1 MNNPTSLL
9 DILQSVVGPSHA
21 RSPISLHEPDFK
33 GTRALEYVADCV
45 ESGWVSSNGS
55 YVSRFESDL
64 ASFAGSSHSV
74 AVSNGTV
81 GLRLALHCVGVEHNT
96 EVLMPPLSFVATANA
111 VSHLGAVPHFIDIDP
126 QTLALSPLALRQR
139 LEEVALKE
147 GDRVVNRLTG
157 RRISALVVVHV
168 FGNPAEMLPLQQ
180 VAAEWGL
187 PLVEDAAEALGSFY
201 QGTHCGLHGDVGVLS
216 FNGNK
221 LITTGGGGALLTN
234 NPELASRA
242 KHLSTTAK
250 LPHSWEFNHDDVAWN
265 DRMPNINAAL
275 GCAQLE
281 LLSKRLSKKRVLFSQ
296 YEQSVN
302 NHPYFQMVQALPD
315 AQSNY
320 WLISLRLN
328 DDPGCDLISRRDQ
341 LLRVAHDHGYLL
353 RPVWTPLHLL
363 PMYQDCPSGALTAVM
378 DEYPRLIS
386 LPSSPQLAP

>member
-1 MNNPTSLL
+1 MSNPVSLL
-9 DILQSVVGPSHA
+9 DILQSVLGPGEA
-21 RSPISLHEPDFK
+21 RSPIPLHEPDFK
-33 GTRALEYVADCV
+33 ETRALEYVSNCI
-45 ESGWVSSNGS
+45 ETGWVSSNGS

-64 ASFAGSSHSV
+64 ASFTGSSHAV

-81 GLRLALHCVGVEHNT
+81 GLRLALHCVGVEHDT

-111 VSHLGAVPHFIDIDP
+111 VSHLGGVPHFIDIDP
-126 QTLALSPLALRQR
+126 QTLALSPLALHQR
-139 LEEVALKE
+139 LDEVAFKD
-147 GDRVVNRLTG
+147 GNRVVNRETG
-157 RRISALVVVHV
+157 RRISAIVVVHV

-180 VAAEWGL
+180 IAAEWGL

-201 QGTHCGLHGDVGVLS
+201 QGTHCGLHGDVGILS

-221 LITTGGGGALLTN
+221 LLTTGGGGALLTN
-234 NPELASRA
+234 NPKLAARA

-281 LLSKRLSKKRVLFSQ
+281 QLSERLSKKRVLFSR
-296 YEQSVN
+296 YEQIVN
-302 NHPYFQMVQALPD
+302 NHSCFKMVQVLPD
-315 AQSNY
+315 AQSNH
-320 WLISLRLN
+320 WLISLRLY
-328 DDPGCDLISRRDQ
+328 DDSVSDLLSRRDQ
-341 LLRVAHDHGYLL
+341 LLREAHDHGYLL

-363 PMYQDCPSGALTAVM
+363 PMYQDSPSGALSAVM

-386 LPSSPQLAP
+386 LPSSPQLIP